1 MTKKYKSKYGADSDI
16 TAAQYLVEFMMER
29 IAKKEKTTLPF
40 KFWNI
45 PRWNKVFRMQIKY
58 ANELLSEYSEEEVFA
73 ALKTKQGQRI
83 FSLGAKKTMIVPL
96 IEEARKNKPRQYYAV
111 GDKQCDTKKIETDWI
126 LEQEMSDEVEV
137 DPNIEPIP
145 ETEISNL
152 WSQLG

>member
-1 MTKKYKSKYGADSDI
+1 MMKKYKSRYGANSDI

-73 ALKTKQGQRI
+73 ALKTKRGQRI

-96 IEEARKNKPRQYYAV
+96 IEENRKKKQDTNQQTVTVTTLDEWLEEHSDSDDELRKSV
-111 GDKQCDTKKIETDWI
+111 GKKDENLFQETK
-126 LEQEMSDEVEV
+126 
-137 DPNIEPIP
+137 
-145 ETEISNL
+145 NL